1 MRIKPTIMMSAC
13 ALAAYGNIGAGVA
26 QETDQAV
33 VVVPGKRENR
43 VSKGATGL
51 RLEIKDTPQT
61 ISTIDKEEMADF
73 GTTGSNEALRLG
85 TGINV
90 EQYETNRAVFNA
102 RGFEVQLTQ
111 IDGLGMTNDY
121 GTVAGQQ
128 DTYIFE
134 RIELIRGANGLLT
147 GVGNSSGTINY
158 VRKRPTNK
166 DGGEVTVSTGA
177 HSLARG
183 ALDYNKVLT
192 PDGAWAG
199 RLVVAYEDKGSY
211 LRDLKDKQT
220 TIYGVIDGQIGNN
233 GMVTFGFGYQDAKQK
248 SPMWGSLTLNYADGR
263 MADFDESASTSQ
275 EWTFWNTKSKNAFV
289 EYTHTLSPNWEAKLT
304 YNVRSAEEEVRL
316 LYAFP
321 TGTGLNNDNTGLI
334 GWPYGSFVSTHNA
347 VFDANINGQFD
358 AFGRK
363 HSLIAGISRSHQKT
377 STDEFTY
384 DTALYQYLPLP
395 AFPYAGNVYPEP
407 VWNPATPASSGEQTL
422 TRFYA
427 ASRFNVADGA
437 NLILGMNAVNLER
450 EGNSRYGSLVTNTT
464 YPDTKKVSPYVG
476 VTYDFTRQT
485 LGYVSYSDIFQNQDQ
500 VDIQGNYLAP
510 MTGVN
515 YETGIKTDWLNK
527 KMLTT
532 VALFSSQQ
540 QGIAT
545 FAGMSPAG
553 TYYYEPKDVKS
564 KGIEL
569 EATGKIAK
577 DSKLTVGLTKLIV
590 TGPDGNDIY
599 EWIPRT
605 VVNFKFDTRFS
616 SIPQLKAGIGGRW
629 QSDTSKNGGARQD
642 AYFLANVFAA
652 YGLTDKATLR
662 LNINNLTD
670 KKYIGGL
677 SNGAIYGAPRHATVT
692 LDYKL

>member
-1 MRIKPTIMMSAC
+1 MKPTIIMGAC
-13 ALAAYGNIGAGVA
+13 ALAAAANVGTAFA
-26 QETDQAV
+26 QEADQAV

-61 ISTIDKEEMADF
+61 ISTIDKEEMEDF

-111 IDGLGMTNDY
+111 VDGLGMTNDY

-166 DGGEVTVSTGA
+166 DGGEVKFTAGEN
-177 HSLARG
+177 SLARG
-183 ALDYNKVLT
+183 ALDYNKVLSS
-192 PDGAWAG
+192 DGAWAG
-199 RLVVAYEDKGSY
+199 RLVVAHEDKDSY
-211 LRDLKDKQT
+211 LRGLHDKQST
-220 TIYGVIDGQIGNN
+220 VYGVIDGQIGSN
-233 GMVTFGFGYQDAKQK
+233 GMLTFGFGYQNAKQK

-263 MADFDESASTSQ
+263 MADFDVSSSTSQ
-275 EWTFWNTKSKNAFV
+275 DWTFWNTKSKNAFV
-289 EYTHTLSPNWEAKLT
+289 EYTHTLSPNWEAKAT
-304 YNVRSAEEEVRL
+304 YTVRNAEEEVRL
-316 LYAFP
+316 FYAFP
-321 TGTGLNNDNTGLI
+321 SGAGLNNDNTGLS
-334 GWPYGSFVSTHNA
+334 GWPYGSFVTTDNS
-347 VFDANINGQFD
+347 VFDVNLNGQFD

-377 STDEFTY
+377 ATSEFNY
-384 DTALYQYLPLP
+384 DTATYQFLPLP

-407 VWNPATPASSGEQTL
+407 VWSAATPASSGEQTL
-422 TRFYA
+422 TRFYG

-437 NLILGMNAVNLER
+437 NLILGMNAVRLER
-450 EGNSRYGSLVTNTT
+450 EGNSRYGSLVTNTN
-464 YPDTKKVSPYVG
+464 YPDTKEVSPYVG
-476 VTYDFTRQT
+476 VTYDFTKQT

-500 VDIQGNYLAP
+500 VDIQGSYLAP

-515 YETGIKTDWLNK
+515 YEAGIKSDWMNK

-532 VALFSSQQ
+532 VALFSSEQ

-545 FAGMSPAG
+545 FAGISGSG

-569 EATGKIAK
+569 EATGKISK
-577 DSKLTVGLTKLIV
+577 DSKLTVGLTKLKV

-605 VVNFKFDTRFS
+605 VVNFKFDTKFA

-629 QSDTSKNGGARQD
+629 QSDTSKTGGARQD
-642 AYFLANVFAA
+642 AYFMANMFAS
-652 YGLTDKATLR
+652 YEVTDKATLR
-662 LNINNLTD
+662 LNINNITD

-677 SNGAIYGAPRHATVT
+677 SNGAIYGAPRTAALT
-692 LDYKL
+692 LDYQL